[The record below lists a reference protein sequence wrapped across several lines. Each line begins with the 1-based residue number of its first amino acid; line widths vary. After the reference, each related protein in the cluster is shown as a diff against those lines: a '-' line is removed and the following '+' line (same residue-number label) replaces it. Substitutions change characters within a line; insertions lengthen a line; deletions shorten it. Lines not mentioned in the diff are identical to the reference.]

1 MDGDGRGRP
10 EKAGNGRKS
19 CINGRGW
26 LGMAGDDREWT
37 GMAGD
42 DRERT
47 SQGLVGEAHRSVA
60 VRDYERN

>member
-19 CINGRGW
+19 CINGQGW

-47 SQGLVGEAHRSVA
+47 REARGWWGRPIVQW
-60 VRDYERN
+60 R

>member
-1 MDGDGRGRP
+1 MNTVVQQKGRGWP
-10 EKAGNGRKS
+10 GTVGEGRE
-19 CINGRGW
+19 W

-47 SQGLVGEAHRSVA
+47 REARGWWGSA
-60 VRDYERN
+60 IKIDRI